1 MERAFFKHPAMPSS
15 FAKLEKDAKLDI
27 SYVWKYLKGTD
38 NTPIRAVTD
47 KAILAMMPYLENS
60 GKLIELGS
68 GTNFYKNL
76 VPESQCF
83 LTSNLIPGFDLQL
96 DMTQLS
102 LDDSSVDAFISLYA
116 IEHIF
121 DFEATIKEVHRCL
134 KPGGRYLVVSPFL
147 YYYHAAPED
156 YFRFTISAMERL
168 LADFNVLYKT
178 PLGNRELLMAEFYL
192 ELDVMGFKSSS
203 LSRFLKR
210 LLGTLFCAT
219 GIVSNN
225 DSIFAASNLFLCEKK

>member
-1 MERAFFKHPAMPSS
+1 MERAIFKRPTVASS
-15 FAKLEKDAKLDI
+15 FAKLEEDAKLDI

-38 NTPIRAVTD
+38 NTPIRALTD
-47 KAILAMMPYLENS
+47 KAILAMMPYLENP
-60 GKLIELGS
+60 GKIIELGS

-76 VPESQCF
+76 VPENQCF
-83 LTSNLIPGFDLQL
+83 LTSNLMPGFDLQL

-121 DFEATIKEVHRCL
+121 EFEATLKEAHRCL
-134 KPGGRYLVVSPFL
+134 KPGGRYLIVSPFL
-147 YYYHAAPED
+147 YYYHAAPDD
-156 YFRFTISAMERL
+156 YFRFTMSAMERL
-168 LADFNVLYKT
+168 LTDFNVLYKT

-203 LSRFLKR
+203 SSRLLKR
-210 LLGTLFCAT
+210 LLGTLFCAK
-219 GIVSNN
+219 GVVSNN
-225 DSIFAASNLFLCEKK
+225 NTIFAASNLFLCEKR